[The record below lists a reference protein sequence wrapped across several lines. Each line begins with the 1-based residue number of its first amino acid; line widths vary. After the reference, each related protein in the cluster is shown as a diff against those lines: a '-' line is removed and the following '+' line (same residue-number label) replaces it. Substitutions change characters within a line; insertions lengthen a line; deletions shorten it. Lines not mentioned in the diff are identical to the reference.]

1 MINEQDKVRESYLK
15 ALAEAYDADPMM
27 TVSQWADK
35 HRVLPQ
41 KGAAEPGQYRTSRTP
56 YMREV
61 MDCLSVTSPVQ
72 EVVVMAGAQISKSES
87 GNNWVGYVMDVAPGP
102 MLLVQPTV
110 ENAKRYSKQRI
121 GPMIAE
127 SPRLAAKVLDN
138 KSRDSGNTM
147 LEKEFPGGILLMGG
161 ANSAAGLRSMPIRY
175 LLADEISNW
184 PADVDGEGDPLELA
198 QARTSTFSRRKIYK
212 CSTPGKVVAAAND
225 DGEAGEV
232 KASSRVSCR
241 ITAEYRQTDQRRY
254 FVPCQHCGHMH
265 TLEWENFV
273 IPKDPATGKLQP
285 KKAYM
290 VCPECGGVHHEHHKT
305 AMLAEKGHGG
315 DAEWRPTNPDAIDPL
330 KRGYQISSLYSPVGW
345 KSWATIAREWMKAQ
359 GNPTKL
365 QAFWNNVLGLPWEEK
380 GERLDDTELLKR
392 VEQYTITPLPEGV
405 LVLTAGIDV
414 QQDRIEMEV
423 VGWGLGEESWSI
435 SYRVFYGDPQGQL
448 VWQELDAALLATY
461 DHPADCRITLAK
473 ACIDTGGGEGVTQAT
488 YEYVKSR
495 SDKLPIL
502 GIKGKGGDGLP
513 IIGVP
518 TRNNIAKIPL
528 FPVGTFAAKD
538 TVYGRLRIEE
548 PGPGYCHFG
557 PHNDEAYFKGLTAEE
572 VRVKISGKG
581 FPVREWYKIRPRNE
595 PLDCRVYATAA
606 LHSMQLNLQQ
616 IAQMLAGEW
625 QPEQVGRKV
634 RGEISP
640 AA

>member
-1 MINEQDKVRESYLK
+1 MTEQEKIRESYLK
-15 ALAEAYDADPMM
+15 SLAEAYDADPIMS
-27 TVSQWADK
+27 VSEWADA

-41 KGAAEPGQYRTSRTP
+41 KGAAEPGKYRTSRTP

-72 EVVVMAGAQISKSES
+72 ELIVMAGAQVSKSES
-87 GNNWVGYVMDVAPGP
+87 GNNWVGYVMDMAPGP

-127 SPRLAAKVLDN
+127 SPRLAARVLDN
-138 KSRDSGNTM
+138 KSRDSGNTI

-175 LLADEISNW
+175 LFADEISNW

-212 CSTPGKVVAAAND
+212 CSTPGRVTED
-225 DGEAGEV
+225 
-232 KASSRVSCR
+232 SSQVSCR
-241 ITAEYRQTDQRRY
+241 ITAEYRRTDMRRY
-254 FVPCQHCGHMH
+254 FVPCQHCGEMH
-265 TLEWENFV
+265 TLDWDNFV
-273 IPKDPATGKLQP
+273 IPKDAATGKMKP
-285 KKAYM
+285 KQAYM
-290 VCPECGGVHHEHHKT
+290 ACPSCGGIHEEHHKT
-305 AMLAEKGHGG
+305 ALLAGG
-315 DAEWRPTNPDAIDPL
+315 EWRPTNPELVDAH

-345 KSWATIAREWMKAQ
+345 KSWAKIAKEWLDAQ

-380 GERLDDTELLKR
+380 GERLDDEALLSR
-392 VEQYTITPLPEGV
+392 VEDYTAGELPHGV

-414 QQDRIEMEV
+414 QMDRIEMEV

-435 SYRVFYGDPQGQL
+435 DYRVFYGDPQGSR
-448 VWQELDAALLATY
+448 VWSELDAALLAAY
-461 DHPADCRITLAK
+461 QHPAGVRLQLAK
-473 ACIDTGGGEGVTQAT
+473 ACIDTGGTEGMTQAT

-495 SDKLPIL
+495 TEHLPIL
-502 GIKGKGGDGLP
+502 GVKGRPGDGVP
-513 IIGVP
+513 VIGPP
-518 TRNNIAKIPL
+518 TRSNIAKIPL
-528 FPVGTFAAKD
+528 FPVGTHAAKD

-557 PHNDEAYFKGLTAEE
+557 QHNDRMYFQMLTAEE
-572 VRVKISGKG
+572 VRVKHNNKG
-581 FPVREWYKIRPRNE
+581 FPVRSWHKLRERNE
-595 PLDCRVYATAA
+595 ALDCRVYALAA
-606 LHSMQLNLQQ
+606 LHSMQLNLEQ
-616 IAQMLAGEW
+616 IAAMLAGNW
-625 QPEQVGRKV
+625 QPEPAGRKV
-634 RGEISP
+634 RGEIST